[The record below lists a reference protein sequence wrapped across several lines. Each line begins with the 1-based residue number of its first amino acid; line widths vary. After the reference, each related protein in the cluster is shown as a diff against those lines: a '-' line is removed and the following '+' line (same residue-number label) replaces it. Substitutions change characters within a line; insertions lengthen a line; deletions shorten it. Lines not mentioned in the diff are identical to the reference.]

1 MKKIPQSKILMT
13 LKILII
19 NLFLLIFGHLGA
31 SHVLMNSIQN
41 KDLIIVGPSFGDKA
55 NTNEVV
61 KKLNIKYDVFLAG
74 SDEVEFM
81 EENGNADFKL
91 PHTILL
97 DPKKNQTF
105 SKIGILKDKD
115 FELIKKNLNE

>member
-1 MKKIPQSKILMT
+1 
-13 LKILII
+13 
-19 NLFLLIFGHLGA
+19 
-31 SHVLMNSIQN
+31 
-41 KDLIIVGPSFGDKA
+41 
-55 NTNEVV
+55 
-61 KKLNIKYDVFLAG
+61 VFLAG

-115 FELIKKNLNE
+115 FEIIKKNLNE

>member
-1 MKKIPQSKILMT
+1 M
-13 LKILII
+13 
-19 NLFLLIFGHLGA
+19 
-31 SHVLMNSIQN
+31 
-41 KDLIIVGPSFGDKA
+41 
-55 NTNEVV
+55 
-61 KKLNIKYDVFLAG
+61 FLAG

-81 EENGNADFKL
+81 EENGNGDFKL

-97 DPKKNQTF
+97 DPEKNQTF